1 MVGACQQNS
10 GIFLVRG
17 GGARSRQ
24 RARSDQG
31 PGEMPAEGWAETGA
45 RFRRSNHRGRQRD
58 VTAANRCWVEAD
70 AGGAEAGLGSGR
82 ARCRQVPR
90 LGWQRARSEMPAGGK
105 AGLAADR
112 CWVEADAGDVEAGL
126 GAARDRTRC
135 RRRPRL
141 GWQRNLQGPGRRQPN
156 QLKRKCFI
164 ISSSNSG
171 FSKSFSLV
179 MIRLLCSQ
187 NPASW

>member
-17 GGARSRQ
+17 GGAGAGSGRDTGWGRGWAG
-24 RARSDQG
+24 RDSDDQITG
-31 PGEMPAEGWAETGA
+31 AGSGLGEMPAEAGAGQGEIPTTKSPGQAAGKSPGQAAGSERDACGCRGWAG
-45 RFRRSNHRGRQRD
+45 N
-58 VTAANRCWVEAD
+58 
-70 AGGAEAGLGSGR
+70 GLGATYLRG
-82 ARCRQVPR
+82 PR
-90 LGWQRARSEMPAGGK
+90 LGR
-105 AGLAADR
+105 
-112 CWVEADAGDVEAGL
+112 
-126 GAARDRTRC
+126 
-135 RRRPRL
+135 
-141 GWQRNLQGPGRRQPN
+141 QRNLQGPGRRQPN
-156 QLKRKCFI
+156 QLKRKRSI